1 MGLVTCCDVISGTR
15 ICGNLCV
22 STDFLLD
29 KCESS
34 VVSIKISEIMPARC
48 VAANCGNFKDV
59 SKNISLHAI
68 PYFGD
73 TRPEAQKRRRKWV
86 EWVKLK
92 RAKWEPSKHSHL
104 CSVHFKE
111 TDFIWQFGSEVALT
125 NRSLLRDEIGVCV
138 YPCYHTAADREKPL
152 SERDKRM
159 VRKTFYVRVTY
170 KACCS

>member
-1 MGLVTCCDVISGTR
+1 MR
-15 ICGNLCV
+15 IERGIHRNFGNYACPVRSCKLWQLQGRV
-22 STDFLLD
+22 EKHF
-29 KCESS
+29 SS
-34 VVSIKISEIMPARC
+34 FYTVFRRYKAR
-48 VAANCGNFKDV
+48 
-59 SKNISLHAI
+59 S
-68 PYFGD
+68 
-73 TRPEAQKRRRKWV
+73 QKWV

-111 TDFIWQFGSEVALT
+111 TDFIRQFGSEVALT